1 MKWLPAALLA
11 VTVCAA
17 CSAVT
22 PAHAG
27 PVTADIGMTWDGAD
41 SLQRIVDARYG
52 VGAIHVR
59 TDYIGAHTG
68 DLDPWF
74 WVGNQVPAL
83 LITEVA
89 GNKNLNLLGWYKET
103 GSKPA
108 LQNDDIHDGVVFYGP
123 QGTGTSKTIS
133 LSSDPNALV
142 KFGFYLD
149 TSNQNPKLTMPTF
162 FTNRAFNTLP
172 TTHAPFGGNVQALV
186 YDLTR
191 VGGVANGTAFPRY
204 LVCFEDRDTGLPITP
219 FYDPN
224 GNDNDYND
232 MVFEISALGA
242 TPTAKLT
249 FGQLKMKN
257 LH

>member
-1 MKWLPAALLA
+1 MRWLPAAVLA
-11 VTVCAA
+11 ASVYVA

-27 PVTADIGMTWDGAD
+27 PLTADIGMSWDAAD
-41 SLQRIVDARYG
+41 SLQRIVDTRYG
-52 VGAIHVR
+52 VGVINVR
-59 TDYIGAHTG
+59 TDYIGAHVG

-103 GSKPA
+103 GAKPV

-123 QGTGTSKTIS
+123 QGAGSSKTIS
-133 LSSDPNALV
+133 LSSDPSSLV

-149 TSNQNPKLTMPTF
+149 TSNQNVKLSMPTF
-162 FTNRAFNTLP
+162 FTNRVFNTLP
-172 TTHAPFGGNVQALV
+172 TAHAPYGGNVQALV
-186 YDLTR
+186 FDISR
-191 VGGVANGTAFPRY
+191 IGNTAGLGSRF
-204 LVCFEDRDTGLPITP
+204 LVCFEDRDSGLPITAS
-219 FYDPN
+219 YSPN

-232 MVFEISALGA
+232 LVFEISALGA

-249 FGQLKMKN
+249 FGQLKLKS
-257 LH
+257 LR